1 MMWSKCSQNWKVK
14 VAPEIV
20 NKDLFR
26 GNASRIAGNARVP
39 FTFTRRT
46 RFLDLSKN
54 HKRYC
59 YRQVEQRAEVISLRQ
74 EMQTRLA
81 TNSNEMNYTRFTWKT
96 LFSGKNHGNRIF
108 HYEKGQNTNG
118 VIEPDLV
125 QTCAET
131 TISTQHIKPQH
142 VDIYPPLK
150 LPKLLCCPL

>member
-1 MMWSKCSQNWKVK
+1 MNHWLTLLSICESESLIDFAFNMWTHIKERTIKEVDNEDGMIWIKCSQYWKVK

-59 YRQVEQRAEVISLRQ
+59 YRQVE
-74 EMQTRLA
+74 
-81 TNSNEMNYTRFTWKT
+81 
-96 LFSGKNHGNRIF
+96 
-108 HYEKGQNTNG
+108 
-118 VIEPDLV
+118 
-125 QTCAET
+125 
-131 TISTQHIKPQH
+131 
-142 VDIYPPLK
+142 
-150 LPKLLCCPL
+150 

>member
-1 MMWSKCSQNWKVK
+1 MGFLDVIEGSESLIDSAFNIWTHIKERVTFKEVNEGDGMMWSKCSQNWKVK

-59 YRQVEQRAEVISLRQ
+59 YRQVE
-74 EMQTRLA
+74 
-81 TNSNEMNYTRFTWKT
+81 
-96 LFSGKNHGNRIF
+96 
-108 HYEKGQNTNG
+108 
-118 VIEPDLV
+118 
-125 QTCAET
+125 
-131 TISTQHIKPQH
+131 
-142 VDIYPPLK
+142 
-150 LPKLLCCPL
+150 